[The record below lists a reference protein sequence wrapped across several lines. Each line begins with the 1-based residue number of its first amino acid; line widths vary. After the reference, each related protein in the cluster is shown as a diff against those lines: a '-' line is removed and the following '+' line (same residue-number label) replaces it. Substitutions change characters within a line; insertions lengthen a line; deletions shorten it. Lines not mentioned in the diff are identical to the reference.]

1 MGGCGEGGQA
11 GGGGGRSAGRRQVQ
25 RLHALVRGGEL
36 GDEILVC
43 AVCAPCAVACA
54 VVRFVD
60 GVLVVNLR
68 FAQSAPAWPRQAGV
82 AAPSGRGRQRAGAAR
97 HLTDSSSA
105 SLHLCAACGKLDYS
119 AWGVRLPMQFCA
131 GERVHMASK
140 PTAISMRVVWL
151 HKKSTRLRWFAICRA
166 CRCEYSS
173 CVVLCCAAVCCAVL
187 CCAFA
192 VLCCAAVM
200 S

>member
-1 MGGCGEGGQA
+1 MN
-11 GGGGGRSAGRRQVQ
+11 V
-25 RLHALVRGGEL
+25 
-36 GDEILVC
+36 
-43 AVCAPCAVACA
+43 
-54 VVRFVD
+54 
-60 GVLVVNLR
+60 R
-68 FAQSAPAWPRQAGV
+68 FAQSAPAWPRQVGV

-166 CRCEYSS
+166 CRCE
-173 CVVLCCAAVCCAVL
+173 LCCAVL
-187 CCAFA
+187 CRG
-192 VLCCAAVM
+192 VLCCVVLCVCCTVLCCCDELSCGVLRCAAMCYAALRCATLRCAVLRCAALCCAVLLCEVYA
-200 S
+200 